1 MSLEQYHCKRH
12 EANPSSVRDRAAA
25 CTDFH
30 GFIIDP
36 SKTPDTLPE
45 PYSPGT
51 IVSLS

>member
-1 MSLEQYHCKRH
+1 MSLEQYHRKRH
-12 EANPSSVRDRAAA
+12 EASPSSVRGRTATSA
-25 CTDFH
+25 DFH